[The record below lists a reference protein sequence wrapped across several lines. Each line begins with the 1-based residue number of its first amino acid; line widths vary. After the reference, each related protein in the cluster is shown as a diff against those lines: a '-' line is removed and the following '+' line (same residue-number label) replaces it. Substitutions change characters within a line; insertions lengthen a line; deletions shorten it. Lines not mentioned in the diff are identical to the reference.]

1 MARILF
7 VDDDPLTLET
17 LTHAVQLF
25 GHQAILAGTAQEAL
39 TKAAEHCPDLIF
51 IDMMLPDMDG
61 LELVSSL
68 RAQPATTD
76 IPMLMLSA
84 GPEIGA
90 QERAIQ
96 AGAKD
101 YVCKPIRLQALL
113 DVIQRYTSAV

>member
-25 GHQAILAGTAQEAL
+25 GHQAFQAGTAHEAMDKA
-39 TKAAEHCPDLIF
+39 TKFCPDLIF

-76 IPMLMLSA
+76 IPLLVLSA
-84 GPEIGA
+84 GPKYGA

-96 AGAKD
+96 AGARD
-101 YVCKPIRLQALL
+101 YVLKPIRLQALL
-113 DVIQRYTSAV
+113 DVIKRYTSAV